1 MRISELAATTDVPV
15 ATLKY
20 YLREGV
26 LPPGQARTRTSA
38 DYGQEHVERVRLVR
52 ALTGVGGLSLA
63 TTRRVLEAIAQP
75 GTSRT
80 DVMGAAQRALLGEEY
95 VPDPGEGGALRPTN
109 RARAWLAEQG
119 WQVHPADPAIDELDT
134 AWAACEAADLGVDEE
149 RMAAYAQAVLR
160 VAAVDLASV
169 PADPQGAVRQV
180 VIGTVLLDRVLLLL
194 RRLAQQHLAVS
205 EGG

>member
-1 MRISELAATTDVPV
+1 MRISELATATDVPV

-26 LPPGQARTRTSA
+26 LPPGEARTRTSA

-63 TTRRVLEAIAQP
+63 TTRRVLAEIETP

-95 VPDPGEGGALRPTN
+95 VPDPGEGGALQPTS
-109 RARAWLAEQG
+109 RARAWLAQQG
-119 WQVHPADPAIDELDT
+119 WQVHPADPAIDELDV
-134 AWAACEAADLGVDEE
+134 AWEACEAADLGVDEE

-169 PADPQGAVRQV
+169 PSDPRGAVRQV
-180 VIGTVLLDRVLLLL
+180 VIGTVLVDRVLLLL
-194 RRLAQQHLAVS
+194 RRLAQQHLAVG